1 MYAGII
7 NGIVKQYLGDNA
19 CTDVISAKLRELCP
33 SLYSLDK
40 AKSSKATELVQSIK
54 NISSSTER
62 ASRLNDA
69 MNVSVAFSYGVLF
82 PDGYRLTYQGSST
95 HKCQIIYCYPH
106 VQSIHPPEKSN

>member
-7 NGIVKQYLGDNA
+7 DGIVKQYLGDNA

-69 MNVSVAFSYGVLF
+69 MNVSVAFSYGALF

-95 HKCQIIYCYPH
+95 HKCQIIYCYLH
-106 VQSIHPPEKSN
+106 VQSTHLQEKSK

>member
-7 NGIVKQYLGDNA
+7 DGIVKQYLGDNA

-54 NISSSTER
+54 NITSSAER

-69 MNVSVAFSYGVLF
+69 MNVSVVFSYDTLF
-82 PDGYRLTYQGSST
+82 SNGYHVTYQGSSSHARLFTAT
-95 HKCQIIYCYPH
+95 HMFMLPI
-106 VQSIHPPEKSN
+106 VQLH